1 MRFKEFILEAKT
13 YRDDNG
19 NVTVYH
25 ISSEGDIKQFSP
37 KVNKILREPVTFF
50 SPSYKSIFQD
60 WAYYVMYRKNKND
73 IKRSDEQHF
82 KNLYLY
88 TVKIPK
94 DVYKDSVK
102 FMDKKFEEDERQSMG
117 FWAWGSQ
124 IALTKEQL
132 ELVNIIKV
140 QKLTEQE
147 IKKINS
153 YIYKS
158 QSQDINYSF
167 DLSYLKKQPKNWL
180 NEFHIKLKEEIPK
193 KSNEDIKE
201 KLESLEKSL
210 KRLRINFL
218 KNGNITIK
226 DIGDIDKNEVK
237 KIENSFNTLIS
248 KRI

>member
-1 MRFKEFILEAKT
+1 MRFKEFLLESKT
-13 YRDDNG
+13 YRDDHG

-60 WAYYVMYRKNKND
+60 WAYYVMYRKSKND

-88 TVKIPK
+88 TVKIPNNI
-94 DVYKDSVK
+94 YKDSINY
-102 FMDKKFEEDERQSMG
+102 MNKKYDEDESKSYG

-124 IALTKEQL
+124 IALTAEQL
-132 ELVNIIKV
+132 KHVNIIKV
-140 QKLTEQE
+140 KKLSEQE
-147 IKKINS
+147 ISKINS
-153 YIYKS
+153 YIQHS
-158 QSQDINYSF
+158 QTPDINYSF

-180 NEFHIKLKEEIPK
+180 NDFHIKLKEEIPK
-193 KSNEDIKE
+193 KTNDDIKDKLE
-201 KLESLEKSL
+201 KLEKDL
-210 KRLRINFL
+210 KRLRLSFL
-218 KNGNITIK
+218 KNGNVTILDIK
-226 DIGDIDKNEVK
+226 DVDKNEVK
-237 KIENSFNTLIS
+237 KIENSFNILIS